1 MHQRLRDRWRLHDF
15 DRHPKPLAHLHGA
28 RRPRR
33 TACRGRAQERPP
45 VNRREALRQA
55 ALAAGAAALWASLPA
70 RTWAALAAPAAWSA
84 ADEALLTLIGDTI
97 IPATATSPGAGSV
110 AIGRF
115 IITQT
120 TDCYPLQSIDTLRRA
135 LREVDAASRQRFNQ
149 SFPALVVAER
159 EQVLTAYEAAPQSG
173 AHPFRLIKELT
184 LLGYFTSEPGA
195 TQALRY
201 DPIPGVYVGSVKLAP
216 SDRSWAL

>member
-1 MHQRLRDRWRLHDF
+1 M
-15 DRHPKPLAHLHGA
+15 
-28 RRPRR
+28 
-33 TACRGRAQERPP
+33 
-45 VNRREALRQA
+45 NRREALRQT

-70 RTWAALAAPAAWSA
+70 RTWAALAVPAGWSGD
-84 ADEALLTLIGDTI
+84 DEALLTLIGDTI

-115 IITQT
+115 IITQA
-120 TDCYPLQSIDTLRRA
+120 TDGYPPQSLDTLRRA
-135 LREVDAASRQRFNQ
+135 LREIDAASRQGFNQ
-149 SFPALVVAER
+149 PFPALSVTDR

-201 DPIPGVYVGSVKLAP
+201 DPIPGTFNGSVKLAP
-216 SDRSWAL
+216 TDRSWAL

>member
-1 MHQRLRDRWRLHDF
+1 M
-15 DRHPKPLAHLHGA
+15 
-28 RRPRR
+28 
-33 TACRGRAQERPP
+33 
-45 VNRREALRQA
+45 NRREALRHT
-55 ALAAGAAALWASLPA
+55 ALAAAALWASLPA
-70 RTWAALAAPAAWSA
+70 RTWAALAAPADWSA

-115 IITQT
+115 IITQA
-120 TDCYPLQSIDTLRRA
+120 TDCYPLPSVDTLRRA
-135 LREVDAASRQRFNQ
+135 LREIDAASRQRFNQ
-149 SFPALVVAER
+149 PFAALAVAER
-159 EQVLTAYEAAPQSG
+159 EQVLTAYEAAAQSG

-201 DPIPGVYVGSVKLAP
+201 DPIPGAFHGSVKLAP
-216 SDRSWAL
+216 ADRSWAL

>member
-1 MHQRLRDRWRLHDF
+1 
-15 DRHPKPLAHLHGA
+15 
-28 RRPRR
+28 
-33 TACRGRAQERPP
+33 
-45 VNRREALRQA
+45 VNRREALRQT

-70 RTWAALAAPAAWSA
+70 RTWAALAAPADWSG

-115 IITQT
+115 IITQA
-120 TDCYPLQSIDTLRRA
+120 TDCYPSQSIDTLRRA
-135 LREVDAASRQRFNQ
+135 LREIDDASRQRFNP
-149 SFPALVVAER
+149 SFAALGVAER
-159 EQVLTAYEAAPQSG
+159 EQILTAYEAAPQSG

-201 DPIPGVYVGSVKLAP
+201 DPIPGTFHGSVKLAP
-216 SDRSWAL
+216 TDRSWAL

>member
-1 MHQRLRDRWRLHDF
+1 M
-15 DRHPKPLAHLHGA
+15 
-28 RRPRR
+28 
-33 TACRGRAQERPP
+33 
-45 VNRREALRQA
+45 NRREALRQT

-70 RTWAALAAPAAWSA
+70 RTWAALAAPADWSG
-84 ADEALLTLIGDTI
+84 ADEAMLTLIGDTI

-110 AIGRF
+110 AVGRF
-115 IITQT
+115 IITQA
-120 TDCYPLQSIDTLRRA
+120 TDGYPLQSIDTLRRA
-135 LREVDAASRQRFNQ
+135 LREIDAASRQRFSQ
-149 SFPALVVAER
+149 PFPALGVAER

-184 LLGYFTSEPGA
+184 LLGYFTSELGA

-201 DPIPGVYVGSVKLAP
+201 DPIPGAYHGSVKLAP

>member
-1 MHQRLRDRWRLHDF
+1 M
-15 DRHPKPLAHLHGA
+15 
-28 RRPRR
+28 
-33 TACRGRAQERPP
+33 
-45 VNRREALRQA
+45 NRREALRQT

-70 RTWAALAAPAAWSA
+70 RTWAALAAPVDWSA

-115 IITQT
+115 IITQV
-120 TDCYPLQSIDTLRRA
+120 TDCYPPQSVDTLRRA
-135 LREVDAASRQRFNQ
+135 LREIAAASRQRFSQ
-149 SFPALVVAER
+149 PFSALSIAER

-173 AHPFRLIKELT
+173 THPFRLVKELT

-201 DPIPGVYVGSVKLAP
+201 DPIPGAFHGSVKLAP
-216 SDRSWAL
+216 ADRSWAL